1 MMYYRALCFPA
12 LVAVL
17 LGAAALSFAQS
28 SQSAIRISLDEAIQ
42 LALAH
47 NHALL
52 AARTTIL
59 QSQAAETT
67 ANLRPNPTLTVDGL
81 FIPIFSPSQLN
92 SDTIDNLSEFDTAL
106 SYLFERGKKRQHRLK
121 AAQDQTS
128 VTKSTVAD
136 NERTLTFN
144 VATQF
149 TGVLLAE
156 STLSFAQQD
165 LKGFQNTVSI
175 SENQYKAG
183 AISEGD
189 FLKIK
194 LQLLQFQTDVT
205 AAQLAK
211 QQALVALR
219 QLLGYQSVPQDYD
232 VAGDLKYQKLPYTL
246 EDLQARALKER
257 PDLRAAEQG
266 IAAAQSQYALA
277 KANGKVDVT
286 GTFTYSHIS
295 GFNAGSLTVNV
306 PLPIFDRNQGE
317 IARTNYA
324 IEQAREI
331 EQAASEQVMADVQT
345 AYETVHTNEQTL
357 QIYQT
362 GYLDEAKQSVDIS
375 EYAYKRGAASLL
387 DFLDAERSYRDTE
400 LAYRQQL
407 ASYMLALEQL
417 REAVGT
423 RTLP

>member
-1 MMYYRALCFPA
+1 MHYRTLRFSAFLT
-12 LVAVL
+12 VL
-17 LGAAALSFAQS
+17 LGVAGLAFAQS
-28 SQSAIRISLDEAIQ
+28 VQSPIRITLDQAIH

-52 AARTTIL
+52 AARTVIS
-59 QSQAAETT
+59 QSQAEEIT
-67 ANLRPNPTLTVDGL
+67 ANLRPNPVFGADVVGL
-81 FIPIFSPSQLN
+81 PVEPADF
-92 SDTIDNLSEFDTAL
+92 TADNINQAEFDIGL
-106 SYLFERGKKRQHRLK
+106 GYLFERGKKRQHRLK
-121 AAQDQTS
+121 AAQDLTA

-136 NERTLTFN
+136 NERTLTLN
-144 VATQF
+144 VAAQF
-149 TGVLLAE
+149 TTALLAE
-156 STLSFAQQD
+156 STLRFAQQD
-165 LKGFQNTVSI
+165 LKDFQHSVNI
-175 SENQYKAG
+175 SEYQYKAG

-189 FLKIK
+189 LLKIK

-219 QLLGYQSVPQDYD
+219 QLIGFESVPQDFD
-232 VAGDLKYQKLPYTL
+232 VAGELKYQKLPDNL
-246 EDLQARALKER
+246 EDLQAMAIKDR
-257 PDLRAAEQG
+257 PDLRAAQQG
-266 IAAAQSQYALA
+266 VTAAQSQYLLA

-286 GTFTYSHIS
+286 GTFNFTHIT
-295 GFNAGSLTVNV
+295 GFNSQSLFVSVPV
-306 PLPIFDRNQGE
+306 PLFNRNQGE

-324 IEQAREI
+324 ITQAQEAEQE
-331 EQAASEQVMADVQT
+331 ASEQVMSDVQV
-345 AYETVHTNEQTL
+345 AYETVHTNAQTL
-357 QIYQT
+357 KIYQT

-407 ASYMLALEQL
+407 ASYVLALEQL

>member
-1 MMYYRALCFPA
+1 MSYR
-12 LVAVL
+12 VL
-17 LGAAALSFAQS
+17 LGVAGLAVAQS
-28 SQSAIRISLDEAIQ
+28 VQSPIRITLDQAIR

-52 AARTTIL
+52 AARTTIA
-59 QSQAAETT
+59 QSQAEQIT
-67 ANLRPNPTLTVDGL
+67 ANLRPNPIFTVDGL
-81 FIPIFSPSQLN
+81 FIPIFSPSQLTLEN
-92 SDTIDNLSEFDTAL
+92 IDTASEFDAGL

-121 AAQDQTS
+121 AAQDVTA

-136 NERTLTFN
+136 NERTLTFA
-144 VATQF
+144 VAAQF

-156 STLSFAQQD
+156 SSLDFARQD
-165 LKGFQNTVSI
+165 LKSFQNTVGI
-175 SENQYKAG
+175 SEYQYKAG

-194 LQLLQFQTDVT
+194 LQLLQFQTDVS

-211 QQALVALR
+211 QQALAALR
-219 QLLGYQSVPQDYD
+219 QLVGFESVPADFD
-232 VAGDLKYQKLPYTL
+232 VAGELRYQKLPGNL
-246 EDLQARALKER
+246 EDLQALALKDR

-266 IAAAQSQYALA
+266 ITAAQSQYALA

-286 GTFTYSHIS
+286 GTFNYTHVS
-295 GFNAGSLTVNV
+295 GFNSSSITVNV
-306 PLPIFDRNQGE
+306 PLPIFNRNQGE
-317 IARTNYA
+317 IARTDYA
-324 IEQAREI
+324 IAQAQQLQQE
-331 EQAASEQVMADVQT
+331 ASEQVMTDVRS
-345 AYETVHTNEQTL
+345 AYEAVRSNDQTL
-357 QIYQT
+357 RIYQS

-375 EYAYKRGAASLL
+375 QYAYKRGAASLL

-417 REAVGT
+417 REVVGT
-423 RTLP
+423 RNLP

>member
-1 MMYYRALCFPA
+1 MHYRALRFSA
-12 LVAVL
+12 LLAVL
-17 LGAAALSFAQS
+17 SVAGLAFAQS
-28 SQSAIRISLDEAIQ
+28 VQSPIRITLDQAIQ

-52 AARTTIL
+52 AARTTIS
-59 QSQAAETT
+59 QSQAEEIT
-67 ANLRPNPTLTVDGL
+67 ANLRPNPVFGADVVGL
-81 FIPIFSPSQLN
+81 PVEPADF
-92 SDTIDNLSEFDTAL
+92 TADNINQAEFDIGL
-106 SYLFERGKKRQHRLK
+106 GYLFERGKKRQHRLK
-121 AAQDQTS
+121 AAQDLTA

-136 NERTLTFN
+136 NERTLTLN
-144 VATQF
+144 VATEF
-149 TGVLLAE
+149 TTALLAE
-156 STLSFAQQD
+156 STLRFAQQD
-165 LKGFQNTVSI
+165 LKGFQHSVNI
-175 SENQYKAG
+175 SEYQYKSG

-189 FLKIK
+189 LLKIK

-219 QLLGYQSVPQDYD
+219 QLIGFESVPQDFD
-232 VAGDLKYQKLPYTL
+232 VAGELKYQKLPDNL
-246 EDLQARALKER
+246 EDLQAMALKDR
-257 PDLRAAEQG
+257 PDLRAAQQG
-266 IAAAQSQYALA
+266 VTAAQSQYLLA

-286 GTFTYSHIS
+286 GTFNFTHITGYNS
-295 GFNAGSLTVNV
+295 QSLIVSV
-306 PLPIFDRNQGE
+306 PVPIFNRNQGE

-324 IEQAREI
+324 ITQAQEAEQE
-331 EQAASEQVMADVQT
+331 ASEQVMSDVQV

-357 QIYQT
+357 KIYQT

>member
-1 MMYYRALCFPA
+1 MYYRALCFPA
-12 LVAVL
+12 LVAIL

-28 SQSAIRISLDEAIQ
+28 SQSAIRITLDEAIQ

-59 QSQAAETT
+59 ESQAAEKT

-106 SYLFERGKKRQHRLK
+106 SYLFERGNKRQHRLK

-156 STLSFAQQD
+156 STLNFAQQD
-165 LKGFQNTVSI
+165 LKDFQDTVSI
-175 SENQYKAG
+175 SENRYKAG

-205 AAQLAK
+205 SAQLAK

-232 VAGDLKYQKLPYTL
+232 VAGDLEYHKLPYTL

-266 IAAAQSQYALA
+266 IAAAQSQYTLA

-286 GTFTYSHIS
+286 GTFTYSHVS

-324 IEQAREI
+324 IEQARET

-387 DFLDAERSYRDTE
+387 DFLDAERSYRGTE

>member
-1 MMYYRALCFPA
+1 MHYRALRFSA
-12 LVAVL
+12 FLTVL
-17 LGAAALSFAQS
+17 LGVAGLAFAQS
-28 SQSAIRISLDEAIQ
+28 VQSPIRITLDQAIH

-52 AARTTIL
+52 AARTVIS
-59 QSQAAETT
+59 QSQAEEIT
-67 ANLRPNPTLTVDGL
+67 ANLRPNPVFGADVVGL
-81 FIPIFSPSQLN
+81 PVEPADF
-92 SDTIDNLSEFDTAL
+92 TADNINQAEFDIGL
-106 SYLFERGKKRQHRLK
+106 GYLFERGKKRQHRLK
-121 AAQDQTS
+121 AAQDQTA

-136 NERTLTFN
+136 NERTLTLN
-144 VATQF
+144 VATEF
-149 TGVLLAE
+149 TTALLAE
-156 STLSFAQQD
+156 STLRFAQQD
-165 LKGFQNTVSI
+165 LKGFQHSVNI
-175 SENQYKAG
+175 SEYQYKAG

-189 FLKIK
+189 LLKIK

-219 QLLGYQSVPQDYD
+219 QLIGFESVPQDFD
-232 VAGDLKYQKLPYTL
+232 VAGELKYQKLPDNL
-246 EDLQARALKER
+246 EDLQAMALKDR
-257 PDLRAAEQG
+257 PDLRAAQQG
-266 IAAAQSQYALA
+266 VTAAQSQYLLA

-286 GTFTYSHIS
+286 GTFNFTHITGYNS
-295 GFNAGSLTVNV
+295 QSLIVSV
-306 PLPIFDRNQGE
+306 PVPIFNRNQGE

-324 IEQAREI
+324 ITQAQEAEQE
-331 EQAASEQVMADVQT
+331 ASEQVMSDVQV

-357 QIYQT
+357 KIYQT